1 MKIPPVEAELFYA
14 DGLSG
19 RPDYIFTVVLREFAK
34 ASKNKTFLIYGAQR
48 LDVNRSHK
56 FPPAPLSTQEHLF
69 PNLRKPVAKR
79 NESHTAAALRSS
91 RYALS

>member
-34 ASKNKTFLIYGAQR
+34 APKNKTVTDLR
-48 LDVNRSHK
+48 C
-56 FPPAPLSTQEHLF
+56 PASRCQPLT
-69 PNLRKPVAKR
+69 
-79 NESHTAAALRSS
+79 
-91 RYALS
+91 